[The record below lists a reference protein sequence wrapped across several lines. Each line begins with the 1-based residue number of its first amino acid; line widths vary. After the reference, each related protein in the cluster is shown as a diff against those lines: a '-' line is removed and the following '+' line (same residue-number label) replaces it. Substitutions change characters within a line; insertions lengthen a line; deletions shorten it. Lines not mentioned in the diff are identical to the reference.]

1 MTVCPLCK
9 IGLSGSALKIIAL
22 LSMTIDHIAC
32 YLMTDGVA
40 YELMRSVGRIAF
52 PVFAFLL
59 VEGFVH
65 THSRKQ
71 YAFNLFAFALVS
83 DIPWWL
89 LNHGNS
95 HNVFFKL
102 LLGLLAL
109 MAVQRC
115 KVTPWLQCF
124 AVGMLA
130 LVATWMHTDY
140 EWHGVLLIVFFYL
153 FRRQWPLITIFSIPV
168 MTEYGL
174 LVFLMALTVLT
185 TYNGQRGFIKGQY
198 AKYGVY
204 AYYPGHLYVI
214 WICFLYLQI

>member
-1 MTVCPLCK
+1 MTVSHLCK
-9 IGLSGSALKIIAL
+9 IGLSGSALKVIAL

-32 YLMTDGVA
+32 YLMTDSVA

-52 PVFAFLL
+52 PIFAFLL

-89 LNHGNS
+89 LNHDNS
-95 HNVFFKL
+95 HNVFFTL

-115 KVTPWLQCF
+115 KATPWLQCF

-168 MTEYGL
+168 MVENGL
-174 LVFLMALTVLT
+174 LCYLVTITLLAA
-185 TYNGQRGFIKGQY
+185 YNEERGCIRGIY
-198 AKYGVY
+198 AKYSIY
-204 AYYPGHLYVI
+204 AYYPIHMCL
-214 WICFLYLQI
+214 FYLLIDHPL